1 MAFNKAESKADVA
14 VTFGTVG
21 LICVFTIVG
30 ERLFAVADVKF
41 PFACARIWATS
52 GDMTLSNDND
62 ERLDTTVGVGFVDVT
77 DTFVEVELLL
87 SLFIGGTCFDT
98 DDEVS

>member
-1 MAFNKAESKADVA
+1 VAFNKAESKADVA

-41 PFACARIWATS
+41 PFACARI
-52 GDMTLSNDND
+52 
-62 ERLDTTVGVGFVDVT
+62 
-77 DTFVEVELLL
+77 
-87 SLFIGGTCFDT
+87 
-98 DDEVS
+98 